1 MALYIRKRMNST
13 LFVRFYVV
21 RRKVQLLDWNNYVG
35 YNFIFLLLRII
46 PRKSI
51 VRFYDVLCYKTNKN
65 LTKYIIW
72 KYIWRSTAI
81 FLDVLSQFHLM
92 FEMKKYVSKNETAAF
107 NRVHVFKY
115 LSLIMIINFSVL
127 WQTFPR
133 PRSMQLKLGNRNW
146 WIFYMSRVV
155 GYSPKHNNNL
165 NTNFMVC
172 RGPTLQLLTCTFNRL
187 MQYIF

>member
-1 MALYIRKRMNST
+1 MNST
-13 LFVRFYVV
+13 SFVRFYVV
-21 RRKVQLLDWNNYVG
+21 SMVQLLGWNNYVG

-51 VRFYDVLCYKTNKN
+51 IKFYDVLCYKTYKN
-65 LTKYIIW
+65 LTKYMLW
-72 KYIWRSTAI
+72 KYMWRSDALNQ
-81 FLDVLSQFHLM
+81 FLHNVK
-92 FEMKKYVSKNETAAF
+92 MKKHVSTNEMAAF
-107 NRVHVFKY
+107 NRVHVSKY

-165 NTNFMVC
+165 RTNFMVC
-172 RGPTLQLLTCTFNRL
+172 RGPTLQLSTCTFNRL
-187 MQYIF
+187 MQSIFKILIFKIS